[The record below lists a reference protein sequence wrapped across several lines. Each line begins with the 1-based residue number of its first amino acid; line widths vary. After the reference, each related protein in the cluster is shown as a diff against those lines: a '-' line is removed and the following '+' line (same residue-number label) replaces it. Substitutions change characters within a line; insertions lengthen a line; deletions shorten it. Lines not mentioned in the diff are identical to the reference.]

1 MKNNEKKGR
10 LVVLLA
16 RGFLLFTA
24 TLLALTVCVF
34 QISELY
40 YDHLSRIPDYDNL
53 RQNADLNAG
62 NYEKV
67 SIEKY
72 LGKGGAFAVLNEDGT
87 FFHSELNVKGEPFC
101 SVVEAKEPAAGY
113 NPVELGYTFDTREAL
128 ERAFALLAEGGR
140 VDLPLCELPWSPWA
154 AQVTDRFGVRWFLTL
169 MQHRPPEDFKLSI

>member
-1 MKNNEKKGR
+1 MALLGVGLYVKGSR
-10 LVVLLA
+10 EA
-16 RGFLLFTA
+16 A
-24 TLLALTVCVF
+24 ALYREAF
-34 QISELY
+34 GAELGY
-40 YDHLSRIPDYDNL
+40 H
-53 RQNADLNAG
+53 
-62 NYEKV
+62 
-67 SIEKY
+67 
-72 LGKGGAFAVLNEDGT
+72 VLNEDGT

-169 MQHRPPEDFKLSI
+169 MQHRPPEDFKPSI